1 MNQQTGEL
9 QKLLQHIDQQIA
21 QATDEETRQ
30 ELQRLRERLNT
41 PEMRDLAR
49 AMSGTRPSNPAEL
62 VLEFHDPLLP
72 TVVTAAACVIAA
84 ATCLFAVVEG
94 FKNVIASIAGQ
105 SINLWLLAV
114 LAGGVTALFTAISFL
129 RTFSV
134 RFDTQGMTSRATGSR
149 WRNLQVGAMPW
160 EDIRSLKERDD
171 RILEVRA
178 AGGKVFEIPMRV
190 VNFPILLEHLQNLV
204 RLYGDRA

>member
-134 RFDTQGMTSRATGSR
+134 RFDTQGMTSRTTGSR

-190 VNFPILLEHLQNLV
+190 VNFPILLEHLQNMV

>member
-1 MNQQTGEL
+1 MNQPTGEL

-49 AMSGTRPSNPAEL
+49 AMSGSRPSNPAEL

-134 RFDTQGMTSRATGSR
+134 RFDTQGMTSRTTGSR

-160 EDIRSLKERDD
+160 EDIRSLKERED

-190 VNFPILLEHLQNLV
+190 VNFPILLEHLQNMV